1 MKKVIFIITYTTVAL
16 ILYGSDGDY
25 AVSKI
30 SPALL
35 KNANAVL
42 RFENIKFEI
51 LSTKDAIETN
61 HYVITILNENAD
73 DWAECS
79 EYYDKLQEINSIE
92 GTLYDANGKQL
103 KKIKTKDAQDISGV
117 SDYSL
122 MDDKRIK
129 KHNFVVHCTKL

>member
-1 MKKVIFIITYTTVAL
+1 MRKSIATTVFL
-16 ILYGSDGDY
+16 FVVFSLYAGDGDY

-35 KNANAVL
+35 KNADGIL
-42 RFENIKFEI
+42 RFEDVKFEI
-51 LSTKDAIETN
+51 LSTKEAVETN

-73 DWAECS
+73 DWAEVE
-79 EYYDKLQEINSIE
+79 EYYDQLREINSIE
-92 GTLYDANGKQL
+92 GFLYDANGKQL
-103 KKIKTKDAQDISGV
+103 KKIKTKDFQDISGV

-129 KHNFVVHCTKL
+129 KH